1 MLDYGILGFLSFM
14 FLFVIIIPVKLFKMN
29 FYSLKNESKYFP
41 IEVSLKSVFIAWFI
55 QGMTEINLSNRPI
68 VIFTVI
74 FLAIVNYLYKVW
86 SNRKEEEK

>member
-1 MLDYGILGFLSFM
+1 
-14 FLFVIIIPVKLFKMN
+14 MN
-29 FYSLKNESKYFP
+29 FYSLENESKYFP

>member
-1 MLDYGILGFLSFM
+1 M
-14 FLFVIIIPVKLFKMN
+14 FLFVIIIPVKLFKMS
-29 FYSLKNESKYFP
+29 FYSLENESKYFP